1 MRERFLFEGPARWIG
16 IALLALGLVFVRAG
30 SSWAHKVIVFAWV
43 EGDTVRTES
52 KYSGGRKVKEGQ
64 IIVYDMQGQ
73 KVLEGKTDD
82 QGLFSFKAP
91 KRTDL
96 KIVLNAGMG
105 HRAEWTIKAQEFGE
119 SREMQAP
126 AGPKQRAPSEKGGT
140 APSVQNAEPM
150 ASPRE
155 VDTQEIRRIVERA
168 LDEKLAPVIRRLQEM
183 QDRGPSPTEV
193 LGGIGYILGLIGIAA
208 YFSSRQKR

>member
-1 MRERFLFEGPARWIG
+1 MSERFRCEGSARWIG
-16 IALLALGLVFVRAG
+16 IALLALGLVCVRAR

-43 EGDTVRTES
+43 EGDTVCTES

-119 SREMQAP
+119 LREMQAP
-126 AGPKQRAPSEKGGT
+126 EVPTDRARGQEGGAAPSIQK
-140 APSVQNAEPM
+140 AEPI

-183 QDRGPSPTEV
+183 EDRGPSPTEV